1 MVNGNTVLY
10 DQDNDGNGGGD
21 DDDDDDDD
29 DGDNS
34 RGGDLPEMS
43 EVTL

>member
-1 MVNGNTVLY
+1 MVNSNTVLY
-10 DQDNDGNGGGD
+10 DQDNDGNGGG

>member
-1 MVNGNTVLY
+1 MVNGSTVLY

-21 DDDDDDDD
+21 DDDDDDD
-29 DGDNS
+29 GGNS
-34 RGGDLPEMS
+34 RGGDLSEMS

>member
-1 MVNGNTVLY
+1 MVNGSTVLY

-21 DDDDDDDD
+21 DDDDD
-29 DGDNS
+29 GGNS
-34 RGGDLPEMS
+34 RGGDLSEMS

>member
-21 DDDDDDDD
+21 DDDDDD
-29 DGDNS
+29 GDNS